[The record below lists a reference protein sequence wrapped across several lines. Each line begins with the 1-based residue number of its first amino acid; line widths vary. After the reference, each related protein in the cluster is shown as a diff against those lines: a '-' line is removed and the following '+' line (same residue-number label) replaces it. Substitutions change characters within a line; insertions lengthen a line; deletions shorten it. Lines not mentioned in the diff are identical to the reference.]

1 MKQKNK
7 NIKRY
12 YGDGYYG
19 DEVRQ
24 MNLFITNDDHDNDD
38 DDDDDDDDD
47 ELLLWYGW
55 TMKGV

>member
-38 DDDDDDDDD
+38 DDDDDD